1 MPVRSGRI
9 EKRISQA
16 VPVEISTLEHPLKT
30 ERVSTENVSSL
41 GIRVLTKHPM
51 ERNTRFMIRPLVRDH
66 GTVAQVIYCEKLAEG
81 RYGIGMRFLGVSM
94 NWVSD

>member
-16 VPVEISTLEHPLKT
+16 ISIEISTLDHPLKT

-41 GIRVLTKHPM
+41 GIRVLTKHPV

-66 GTVAQVIYCEKLAEG
+66 GTVAQVVYCQKLTEG
-81 RYGIGMRFLGVSM
+81 RYGIGMQFLGVSM
-94 NWVSD
+94 NWSSE